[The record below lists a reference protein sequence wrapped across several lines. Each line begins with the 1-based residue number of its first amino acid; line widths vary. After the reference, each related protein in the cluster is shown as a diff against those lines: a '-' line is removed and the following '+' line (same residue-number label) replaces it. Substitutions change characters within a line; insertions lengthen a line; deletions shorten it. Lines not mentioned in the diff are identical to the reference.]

1 MYNQINP
8 NILRKAGDYILSD
21 VTLISYQT
29 ADGSNPRKISV
40 RDAVAEINIYESI
53 NNKCLSGD
61 ITLVD
66 SQNVAN
72 HLPLTG
78 FERIEFTFFTPAI
91 SKGFN
96 FSMDSGH
103 PMYIYRIANR
113 VETNPRTQAYTLF
126 FTSKEMLRN
135 EQVRVSRAYD
145 TSFDNVIME
154 LVKHQDFL
162 NSKKTLTVE
171 ETRGI
176 HKVVLPR
183 LRPFGAIDF
192 ISKSSQ
198 SKAFNNAYC
207 YFYETANGFKYQS
220 LESMLAVTN
229 TVARPVVAKFVSK
242 PINIKEGE
250 DSDKSVIET
259 MQIAE
264 DVKIIDQFNTL
275 KNLRNGVYAS
285 RMITHNAFN
294 KTFSE
299 IDFDY
304 HQDYSLH
311 FHTEHDGQGGKAL
324 SKYGLPFFPAENN
337 KFYSDY
343 PEGTLY
349 FYTATEKIHNTN
361 ELPDYENFV
370 GKTLSQKMM
379 LQSMRIAMTVP
390 GFTGLS
396 AGDLIAY
403 EMPSY
408 EPADKKNPL
417 DFDPYMSGRY
427 IVESIR
433 HRFDVARDKHIMN
446 LECVKD
452 STRVPYPKETI
463 DTFTNRETNKNNV
476 NVLQYDL
483 DDAVVTQTESK
494 SNIFK

>member
-8 NILRKAGDYILSD
+8 DILRKAGDYILSD
-21 VTLISYQT
+21 VTLVSYQT
-29 ADGSNPRKISV
+29 ADGQNPRKISV
-40 RDAVAEINIYESI
+40 RDAVAEFNIYESI

-72 HLPLTG
+72 YLPLTG
-78 FERIEFTFFTPAI
+78 FERIEFTFFTP
-91 SKGFN
+91 SSPRGFN
-96 FSMDSGH
+96 FSMDTGH

-113 VETNPRTQAYTLF
+113 TETNPRTQAYTLF

-154 LVKHQDFL
+154 LVKREDFL

-171 ETRGI
+171 ETRGV

-183 LRPFGAIDF
+183 LRPFAAIDF
-192 ISKSSQ
+192 LSKSSQ
-198 SKAFNNAYC
+198 SKAFNNAHH

-220 LESMLAVTN
+220 IESMLAVTSN
-229 TVARPVVAKFVSK
+229 VARPVVAKFVSK
-242 PINIKEGE
+242 PINIKEGV
-250 DSDKSVIET
+250 DTDKSIIEV

-264 DVKIIDQFNTL
+264 DVKVIDQFNTL

-285 RMITHNAFN
+285 RMLTHDSFN

-304 HQDYSLH
+304 HKDYPTH
-311 FHTEHDGQGGKAL
+311 FHTEHDGQGGKAQE
-324 SKYGLPFFPAENN
+324 KYGLPFVAGENN

-343 PEGTLY
+343 SEGTLY
-349 FYTATEKIHNTN
+349 YYTTTEKIHNSN
-361 ELPDYENFV
+361 ELPDYENFIS
-370 GKTLSQKMM
+370 KSLSQKMM

-390 GFTGLS
+390 GYTGLS
-396 AGDLIAY
+396 VGDLISY

-446 LECVKD
+446 IECIKD
-452 STRVPYPKETI
+452 STRIAYPQETL

-483 DDAVVTQTESK
+483 DDAVVSQTESK
-494 SNIFK
+494 NSIFK